1 MDYALRARDLSKD
14 YKNFP
19 ALNHCSMNVPKGSIY
34 GFVGEN
40 GAGKTTLIRI
50 VCALQK
56 ASGGHIELFG
66 VGDDS
71 PDIVYERK
79 RMGAIVESPALFPDL
94 SARENLEAQA
104 ALLEV
109 DEFDP
114 DAILALVGLS
124 DTGPK
129 KAKHFSLGMRQRLAI
144 GMALTGQPDLILLDE
159 PVNGLDPQGII
170 DLRELI
176 LKLNQEHQITF
187 LISSHY
193 LSELARLAT
202 HYGFIRQGKILA
214 EVSSKELLEKVR
226 PGFVL
231 RIRTETQPALMA
243 WLDQQKMPFQVLDA
257 HSLQVESDL
266 KSAELSL
273 MLARA
278 GILLEGI
285 QEKGQ
290 DLESLYLQIMKGGR
304 L

>member
-1 MDYALRARDLSKD
+1 MDYALRTKDLSKS
-14 YKNFP
+14 YKNFQ
-19 ALNHCSMNVPKGSIY
+19 ALDHCSMNVPKGSIY

-40 GAGKTTLIRI
+40 GAGKTTLIRV

-56 ASGGHIELFG
+56 ADGGHVELFG
-66 VGDDS
+66 IEDDN
-71 PDIVYERK
+71 PEIVYERK
-79 RMGAIVESPALFPDL
+79 RMGAIVETPALFPDL

-104 ALLEV
+104 ELLEAA
-109 DEFDP
+109 DFDP

-124 DTGPK
+124 DTGKK

-176 LKLNQEHQITF
+176 LKLNQEQQITF

-193 LSELARLAT
+193 LSELSRLAT
-202 HYGFIRQGKILA
+202 HYGFIRHGRILA
-214 EVSSKELLEKVR
+214 EISSEELLEKAK

-231 RIRTETQPALMA
+231 SVKAADLPALMA
-243 WLDQQKMPFQVLDA
+243 WLDQQNIPYSVLDEQ
-257 HSLQVESDL
+257 SLQVESDR

-273 MLARA
+273 MLAKD

-285 QEKGQ
+285 SEKGQ
-290 DLESLYLQIMKGGR
+290 DLESLYLQIMNGGQ

>member
-1 MDYALRARDLSKD
+1 MEYALRTRDLSKK
-14 YKNFP
+14 YKDFQ
-19 ALNHCSMNVPKGSIY
+19 ALDHCSMNVPKGSVY

-56 ASGGHIELFG
+56 ASEGHIELFG
-66 VGDDS
+66 ISDDN
-71 PDIVYERK
+71 PEIIYERK
-79 RMGAIVESPALFPDL
+79 RMGAIVETPALYPDM

-104 ALLEV
+104 ELLEV
-109 DEFDP
+109 SDFHPEP
-114 DAILALVGLS
+114 ILALVGLS
-124 DTGPK
+124 ETGNK

-176 LKLNQEHQITF
+176 LKLNQEQQITF

-193 LSELARLAT
+193 LSELSRLAT
-202 HYGFIRQGKILA
+202 YYGFIRNGQILA
-214 EVSSKELLEKVR
+214 EISSDDLMEKAD
-226 PGFVL
+226 PGFIL
-231 RIRTETQPALMA
+231 HIKTEDRPALIA
-243 WLDQQKMPFQVLDA
+243 WLDEENIPFKVIDD
-257 HSLQVESDL
+257 HSLHVKSDL

-273 MLARA
+273 QLARQ

-290 DLESLYLQIMKGGR
+290 DLESIYMQIMNGGS

>member
-1 MDYALRARDLSKD
+1 MDYALRTKDLSKS

-19 ALNHCSMNVPKGSIY
+19 ALDQCSMNVPKGSIY

-40 GAGKTTLIRI
+40 GAGKTTLIRV

-56 ASGGHIELFG
+56 ADGGHVELFG
-66 VGDDS
+66 IEDDN
-71 PDIVYERK
+71 PEIVYERK
-79 RMGAIVESPALFPDL
+79 RMGAIVETPALFPDL

-104 ALLEV
+104 ELLEAA
-109 DEFDP
+109 DFDP

-124 DTGPK
+124 ETGKK

-176 LKLNQEHQITF
+176 LKLNQEQQITF

-193 LSELARLAT
+193 LSELSRLAT
-202 HYGFIRQGKILA
+202 HYGFIRQGRILA
-214 EVSSKELLEKVR
+214 EISSEELLEKAK

-231 RIRTETQPALMA
+231 SVKAGNLPALMA
-243 WLDQQKMPFQVLDA
+243 WVDKQKMPYSVLDEQ
-257 HSLQVESDL
+257 SLQVESDR

-273 MLARA
+273 MLAKD
-278 GILLEGI
+278 GILLESI
-285 QEKGQ
+285 SEKGQ
-290 DLESLYLQIMKGGR
+290 DLESLYLQIMKGGQ